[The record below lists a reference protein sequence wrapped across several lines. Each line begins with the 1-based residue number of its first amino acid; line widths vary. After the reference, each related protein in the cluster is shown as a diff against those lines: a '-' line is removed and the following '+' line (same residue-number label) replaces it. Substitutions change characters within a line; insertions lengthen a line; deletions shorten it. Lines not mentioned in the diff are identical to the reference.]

1 MPESLPLQIFPASAD
16 QALSRD
22 QKRFN
27 TLIRQVEQA
36 RASLQAW
43 EHHKALFHQACMERL
58 VPLEAELHAVL
69 RAWMAALRAA
79 AGVGKWSRGE
89 RETMELM
96 LAAAAA
102 ELRGEPDPGPVL
114 PGADAAD
121 GGRPEKP
128 ARAGRTA
135 AQKRRAEEAQRTAQ
149 SLREVFRK
157 LAGAL
162 HPDRELD
169 PERRAAKTKLMAQ
182 VNEAHGRGDLL
193 ALLELQLRIEQIDA
207 EHLANVEEV
216 RLVHYNRV
224 LVEQLAG
231 LRAEIE
237 AVEAAFHDQ
246 LGLPPGD
253 AADPR
258 QMGKIVDADA
268 AKLRASIAQLR
279 REIVLFADPLTT
291 RRWVKAQK
299 RAMG

>member
-1 MPESLPLQIFPASAD
+1 MPDSLQLQIVPSSAD
-16 QALSRD
+16 RPLSRD

-36 RASLQAW
+36 RATLQAW
-43 EHHKALFHQACMERL
+43 ERHKSLFHQACLERL

-69 RAWMAALRAA
+69 RAWIVALRAA
-79 AGVGKWSRGE
+79 TEGKWSRGE
-89 RETMELM
+89 RETMEQM

-102 ELRGEPDPGPVL
+102 ELRREP
-114 PGADAAD
+114 AASA
-121 GGRPEKP
+121 PEMDVED
-128 ARAGRTA
+128 ARAERRAKPSDARRTA

-162 HPDRELD
+162 HPDREMD
-169 PERRAAKTKLMAQ
+169 PARRAAKTKLMAK
-182 VNEAHGRGDLL
+182 VNEAYGRADLL

-216 RLVHYNRV
+216 RLLHYNRV
-224 LVEQLAG
+224 LVEQLAE

-237 AVEAAFHDQ
+237 GAEAAFHAE
-246 LGLPPGD
+246 LGLQPGE
-253 AADPR
+253 APDPR
-258 QMGKIVDADA
+258 QLGKIVDADA
-268 AKLRASIAQLR
+268 ARLRASIVQLR
-279 REIVLFADPLTT
+279 REIGLFGDPLTT
-291 RRWVKAQK
+291 RRWVKAQR